1 MNQVTNRRK
10 KLDGAIRLMEV
21 LSGVDEELLERCEQ
35 DAGNLRR
42 GRENCRSGE
51 SSDKTVSY
59 GVGRTVRAND
69 RKAAADSGRK
79 VGQRRWKY
87 TGTWAAV
94 LCLAVV
100 GAVSWGGY
108 KLTDSVRDNMS
119 GSAGYDSAGS
129 LEAIEVAPQ
138 EGIGQQAEGA
148 VEEMAPSMAEV
159 TDQQTGPEMEDY
171 MYTASGAEA
180 EGKEDGGFPGS
191 SAAADNNVTEGA
203 VREMDKFKEAQQENA
218 PVDNFND
225 STACKS
231 MDTRKLTEEE
241 ARSMEVL
248 GSSVPSKLPQGYVFD
263 NAYCYQET
271 PEENLG
277 MTWTRGMDSI
287 MLYLSIPENSP
298 ATVDIGKPE
307 TYDERLYEIP
317 HAETVPGEY
326 RETVNDPVFAWEDMS
341 LEVVR
346 SRIVAR
352 EDAGDTNTPRGN
364 FRVLYSNGVVLRF
377 NGRGTPE
384 EIWEMLCSCGSAE

>member
-10 KLDGAIRLMEV
+10 KMDGAIRLMEV

-35 DAGNLRR
+35 DDRR
-42 GRENCRSGE
+42 
-51 SSDKTVSY
+51 V
-59 GVGRTVRAND
+59 
-69 RKAAADSGRK
+69 AAHSGRK

-108 KLTDSVRDNMS
+108 KLTDSVRDNMP
-119 GSAGYDSAGS
+119 GAAGYDSAGS

-138 EGIGQQAEGA
+138 EGIGQQEAGA

-159 TDQQTGPEMEDY
+159 TDQQMVPEMKEDY

-277 MTWTRGMDSI
+277 MTWTRGTDSI